1 MKAVH
6 ILSAI
11 LSLFL
16 ATAALAQEVPAVTAT
31 SSQFGDDTVHYSV
44 LNTRFLS
51 PQVAKSYGITRG
63 NNKFLVNVAVNR
75 KASGKSLALR
85 AKVSGTNSDLI
96 HRTPLDFREV
106 IEQDAVYY
114 LAEFSLSNDERRIFR
129 LKVSLED
136 KPDYDIEFNKM
147 LYLEK

>member
-6 ILSAI
+6 ILSAM

-16 ATAALAQEVPAVTAT
+16 ATATLAQEALAVTT

-85 AKVSGTNSDLI
+85 AKISGTNSDLI

-129 LKVSLED
+129 LKVSLDD